1 MNAPSAAPQGSETD
15 SSEAWH
21 ADALAR
27 QTPAHARA
35 TQRSSVLAV
44 PIRAIGEAHRSRI
57 LAHLLQLEP
66 EDRYLRFGYSAS
78 DAQIARHVDTL
89 DFERDE
95 LFGIYNRHLA
105 LIAVAHLAYA
115 ASSDLRSC
123 AEFGVSVLAHARG
136 RGYGTRLFERAVMHA
151 RNEGVEMLFIH
162 ALSDNRPMLN
172 IARRGGATVVR
183 DGPDS
188 QAHLLLPPATLDT
201 RVSEMVQERFAETNY
216 QLKLQAQRF
225 LDALSD
231 LQAVRQGVR
240 DARHRSGG

>member
-1 MNAPSAAPQGSETD
+1 MNASPDEPHPSESQSAEPSAIN
-15 SSEAWH
+15 
-21 ADALAR
+21 ALAR
-27 QTPAHARA
+27 ETRAHARA
-35 TQRSSVLAV
+35 DQRGGVLAV
-44 PIRAIGEAHRSRI
+44 PIRAIGKTHRGRI
-57 LAHLLQLEP
+57 LTHLQQLDP
-66 EDRYLRFGYSAS
+66 GDRYLRFGYSAS
-78 DAQIARHVDTL
+78 DAQIARYADTL

-115 ASSDLRSC
+115 ASADLRSC

-162 ALSDNRPMLN
+162 ALSDNRPMLS

-183 DGPDS
+183 EGPDS

-201 RVSEMVQERFAETNY
+201 RVAEMVQEQFAETNY